1 MRIAVWAAFHH
12 PRRPLQ
18 AWWGSVCPLLI
29 LTPTSDALS
38 LRRHLRFTAIVVQS
52 EGRRLPIQHLLE
64 MAIHTSALVSRL
76 FPCLGT
82 PCTMRLVPGT
92 PMVKGRLRHHLRAI
106 HTKVN
111 LCTCVPKVRP
121 KGLKSVFLKQDPVFH
136 LKPVLRAVDLMRNER
151 GMHNVQLYQL

>member
-18 AWWGSVCPLLI
+18 AWWESVCPLLI

-38 LRRHLRFTAIVVQS
+38 LPPRLRFTAIVVQS
-52 EGRRLPIQHLLE
+52 EGHRLPIQRLLE

-106 HTKVN
+106 LTKVN

-121 KGLKSVFLKQDPVFH
+121 KGKCFPKARSSLS